1 MCASTASVRVRPP
14 SPDQCRRGGTGRRT
28 RSRAWRPQGRG
39 GSKPPAGTN
48 RCASTQTAKRVGLSP
63 IVCPFD
69 LELAHTSMPSWGN
82 TANPPRSDRGEP
94 TGKCAFESRRGYQQ
108 QPLLVEQEVTAASN
122 AAAVKASRFDSGGAD
137 HTHRRQAHTDERAP
151 DKREAASANLAPAT
165 NDGASSNG
173 RAAALQAADECS
185 THSAPTIDVREHVQ
199 RCAPL
204 ITEG

>member
-48 RCASTQTAKRVGLSP
+48 QCASTQTAKRVGLNP
-63 IVCPFD
+63 TVCPFD
-69 LELAHTSMPSWGN
+69 SDLAHTEMPSWGN
-82 TANPPRSDRGEP
+82 PANPPRSDRGEP

-108 QPLLVEQEVTAASN
+108 HPLLVERRHDCLKPSCR
-122 AAAVKASRFDSGGAD
+122 KASRCKSGGAD
-137 HTHRRQAHTDERAP
+137 HTHRRQAHTDEHAP